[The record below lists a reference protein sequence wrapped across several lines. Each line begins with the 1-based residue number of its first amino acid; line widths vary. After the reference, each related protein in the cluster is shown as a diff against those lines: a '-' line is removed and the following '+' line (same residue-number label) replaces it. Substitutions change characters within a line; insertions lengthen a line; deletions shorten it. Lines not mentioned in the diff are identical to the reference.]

1 MLCVGSKVALIAAF
15 CFNLDRGQRSGGQ
28 EKPFLWQLASLS
40 ICILIALAAIGI
52 GIGEA
57 GLNQRDNDEG
67 VYWQSL
73 RALSAGY
80 HLYGEIF
87 CSQPPFFLFSIYPFY
102 ASLGSTIVSARIG
115 VAIISVLGVPGAYL
129 MGTALAG
136 RAGGIAAIVALIGTP
151 MYLSQS
157 QVLQAEGP
165 ATALL
170 FVSVGAAFMWWRHPT
185 GRWGTKF
192 AALCGVTVPLGILI
206 KLFDVTAIVPILL
219 LVLAHLWRIRHEKHI
234 GISMLPI
241 VAGIAAAL
249 ITALIV
255 LAPFLNS
262 LNALARQVLMYHL
275 AAHQSASVAQSTKTD
290 ILRNFFAT
298 NEVLTAAAV
307 LGAFVTI
314 LRRDW
319 RMVPLLAWLLT
330 TLIALE
336 SLVPLFSRHAIAL
349 IPPLIGI
356 VVLGLDDLPPN
367 ARSSFGPWQ
376 RRCVLL
382 IGFLVLAAAVVSIPR
397 DYQRYR
403 DLHEWIE
410 SPVAVRM
417 TRIAG
422 ELEQLTTSSQWI
434 ITDTPFS
441 VALANRDTPPWLA
454 DTSLVR
460 KLSGY
465 LTSEELLQAGS
476 NPRTHAVVLMTD
488 RFSTLPFATFHSW
501 VEEHFQLLRR
511 SDTGVEVW
519 IR

>member
-1 MLCVGSKVALIAAF
+1 MEARKNTS
-15 CFNLDRGQRSGGQ
+15 
-28 EKPFLWQLASLS
+28 LWQLALLS
-40 ICILIALAAIGI
+40 ICVVIALAVIGI
-52 GIGEA
+52 GIVEA
-57 GLNQRDNDEG
+57 GFNQQDNDEG

-87 CSQPPFFLFSIYPFY
+87 CSQPPFFLISIYPFY

-136 RAGGIAAIVALIGTP
+136 RAGGIAAIATLIGTP

-165 ATALL
+165 ATALV
-170 FVSVGAAFMWWRHPT
+170 FVSIGAAFTWWKHPT
-185 GRWGTKF
+185 GRWGTAF

-206 KLFDVTAIVPILL
+206 KLFDVTALVPILL
-219 LVLAHLWRIRHEKHI
+219 LVLARIWHIRYEKLA
-234 GISMLPI
+234 GNSMLPI
-241 VAGIAAAL
+241 AGAVTAAV
-249 ITALIV
+249 ITTLIV
-255 LAPFLNS
+255 LVPFLNS
-262 LNALARQVLMYHL
+262 LNSLVRQVVTYHL
-275 AAHQSASVAQSTKTD
+275 AAHQAASVAQSTKID
-290 ILRNFFAT
+290 ILRTFFAT
-298 NEVLTAAAV
+298 NELLIAAAI

-319 RMVPLLAWLLT
+319 RIVPLLAWLLT
-330 TLIALE
+330 TLIALG
-336 SLVPLFSRHAIAL
+336 SIVPLFPRHAIVL
-349 IPPLIGI
+349 IPPLIAI
-356 VVLGLDDLPPN
+356 IALGLDNLPPT
-367 ARSSFGPWQ
+367 AGPSLILWQ
-376 RRCVLL
+376 RRCVFL
-382 IGFLVLAAAVVSIPR
+382 IGFLVLATAVVSVPR

-403 DLHEWIE
+403 DLHAWVE
-410 SPVAVRM
+410 SPVAQRM
-417 TRIAG
+417 TRIAV
-422 ELEQLTTSSQWI
+422 ELELVTKSGQWI
-434 ITDTPFS
+434 ITDTPFA

-476 NPRTHAVVLMTD
+476 DPRTHAVVLMTD
-488 RFSTLPFATFHSW
+488 RFRTLPLAAFHSRLADQ
-501 VEEHFQLLRR
+501 FRLLDR